1 MNLSDKLNPQ
11 LFRYPPSQKPEL
23 LNPLVLAYIGDAVYE
38 MFIRQYVISMPSQR
52 PNHLHRAATRY
63 VSAKAQSKALQAL
76 MPLLTEEEA
85 GIVKRGRNAKSG
97 STAKNAD
104 VLEYRHSTAFE
115 SLIGYLY
122 YKQAYERLNYIMEAS
137 LAPEKLRLCRLR
149 SPKRAQLR
157 INPAIRTPAPEGYN
171 PTSPEGRRQPE
182 QIRKRRPMHTNFK
195 QNHYRRHDH
204 GRIHRR

>member
-137 LAPEKLRLCRLR
+137 LAPEKIAALTASESEAGTASNQPGDTDTGTGRVQ
-149 SPKRAQLR
+149 SDVSGGPEAAGAD
-157 INPAIRTPAPEGYN
+157 PEAP
-171 PTSPEGRRQPE
+171 SDAH
-182 QIRKRRPMHTNFK
+182 KL
-195 QNHYRRHDH
+195 
-204 GRIHRR
+204 

>member
-1 MNLSDKLNPQ
+1 MNLPDNLTLQ

-23 LNPLVLAYIGDAVYE
+23 LNPLVLAYVGDAVYE

-52 PNHLHRAATRY
+52 PNHLHRTATRY

-76 MPLLTEEEA
+76 LPLLTEEETD
-85 GIVKRGRNAKSG
+85 IVKRGRNAKSG

-115 SLIGYLY
+115 ALIGYLY

-137 LAPEKLRLCRLR
+137 LTPEKIAALTA
-149 SPKRAQLR
+149 SE
-157 INPAIRTPAPEGYN
+157 PEAGTASN
-171 PTSPEGRRQPE
+171 QPRDTETGTTRVQSRVSGSPETSETAPDRQAPSDAN
-182 QIRKRRPMHTNFK
+182 KF
-195 QNHYRRHDH
+195 
-204 GRIHRR
+204 

>member
-1 MNLSDKLNPQ
+1 MATEMNLSDKPNSQ

-23 LNPLVLAYIGDAVYE
+23 LNPLVLAYVGDAVYE
-38 MFIRQYVISMPSQR
+38 MFIRQYVISMPNQR

-63 VSAKAQSKALQAL
+63 VSAKGQSKALQAL
-76 MPLLTEEEA
+76 MPLLTEEET

-115 SLIGYLY
+115 ALIGYLY

-137 LAPEKLRLCRLR
+137 LEPEKIAALTASESEAGTASNQPGGTDTGTGRVQ
-149 SPKRAQLR
+149 SDVSGEPEAAGAD
-157 INPAIRTPAPEGYN
+157 PEAP
-171 PTSPEGRRQPE
+171 SDAH
-182 QIRKRRPMHTNFK
+182 KL
-195 QNHYRRHDH
+195 
-204 GRIHRR
+204 

>member
-1 MNLSDKLNPQ
+1 MNLPDKLTSH

-23 LNPLVLAYIGDAVYE
+23 LNPLVLAYVGDAVYE

-52 PNHLHRAATRY
+52 PNHLHRTATRY

-76 MPLLTEEEA
+76 LPLLTEEETD
-85 GIVKRGRNAKSG
+85 IVKRGRNAKSG

-115 SLIGYLY
+115 ALIGYLY

-137 LAPEKLRLCRLR
+137 LMPEKIEAL
-149 SPKRAQLR
+149 
-157 INPAIRTPAPEGYN
+157 PASESEAGKASDQPGGTDTGTARVQSRVSG
-171 PTSPEGRRQPE
+171 SPETSETAPDRQASSDAN
-182 QIRKRRPMHTNFK
+182 KF
-195 QNHYRRHDH
+195 
-204 GRIHRR
+204 